1 MSLDSNDVNAI
12 KASLKELSAKADELR
27 RHL

>member
-1 MSLDSNDVNAI
+1 MSLENIDVNAI
-12 KASLKELSAKADELR
+12 RVSLKELSAKADELR

>member
-1 MSLDSNDVNAI
+1 MAIDTGDVNRI